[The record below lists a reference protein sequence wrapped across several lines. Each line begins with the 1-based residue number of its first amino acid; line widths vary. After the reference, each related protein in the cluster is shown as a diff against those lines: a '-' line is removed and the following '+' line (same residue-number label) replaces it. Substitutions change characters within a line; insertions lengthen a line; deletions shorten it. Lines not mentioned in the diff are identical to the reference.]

1 MQYPYDE
8 FIDTNPDV
16 MARVAK
22 ACAEAYAKA
31 YEEGKIQAKQETI
44 LRVFHL
50 CYPMLEALAQ
60 EVVLNMQDL
69 SHLEEV
75 FKQLILA
82 SSEQEVHLLLK
93 NLSKDA

>member
-1 MQYPYDE
+1 MQYSYDE

-22 ACAEAYAKA
+22 ACAEA